1 MDLPEFD
8 CPFPVFYQSN
18 IAWSSPEETALFYV
32 MRISSRIKSFVVNM
46 KYKI

>member
-1 MDLPEFD
+1 LILFPSILP
-8 CPFPVFYQSN
+8 N
-18 IAWSSPEETALFYV
+18 IIVWCSPEELATFYV